1 MSCKMDSGSQ
11 LLQLRMSP
19 VTKKLKSERADICTY
34 LYLFIFF
41 IFKTEKRGL
50 PEWKT
55 RQRN

>member
-1 MSCKMDSGSQ
+1 MSCTMDSGSQ

-50 PEWKT
+50 PELKT
-55 RQRN
+55 